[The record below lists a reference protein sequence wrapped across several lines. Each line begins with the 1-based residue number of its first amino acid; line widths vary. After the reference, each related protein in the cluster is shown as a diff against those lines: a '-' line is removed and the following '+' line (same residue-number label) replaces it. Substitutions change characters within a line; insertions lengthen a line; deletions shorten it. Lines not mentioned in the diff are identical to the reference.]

1 MIVGYPSVP
10 PGIRKGGPATVDSPP
25 GNILSAILRK
35 RLKSL
40 GYLSLRRF
48 HAEKPGL
55 GLSYEV
61 LRQVVYTGRVP
72 RPETLFRILGSMQF
86 SSSQIQKICGMHYG
100 DYLPIPPPVP
110 GIPSPATASS
120 KEPAAPERSSPGE
133 ESARPD
139 RALPAPDPAGGFQ
152 EDPGEI
158 VTRLRA
164 ALPRVPVPGNE
175 DLWEMALTIA
185 RVAEQKVRRS
195 AARQEEQPLLFSGEP
210 EALYQFLVRKSRIPP
225 FLSRGEGLS
234 LGFAEGIDYA
244 DRYAGA
250 LLGAA
255 VGDALG
261 TITQGLTPRDI
272 QELYGEVTDV
282 PEPAASRVP
291 PAGGPAALLLAVAG
305 ALLPDGLL
313 DPARLAGALARGVHR
328 EDPPGMLAFGR
339 NLLERGLPW
348 YEAGEIQPEGTAAIH
363 ALPVALLRAGSFRRL
378 KLEAGI
384 LASITHPH
392 PAAIAVTIAQAC
404 AVAKVLHTPGGSL
417 DVLSFPRALAPVVA
431 GMEPERGGKPR
442 SSRPPATVGRRLGA
456 ELPALLLRRA
466 TVHEMREALG
476 NGFAPHEGAMFSL
489 GCFLRSPGDF
499 EEAVLQAVNQ
509 GGDAR
514 AVAAMTGA
522 LCGAYGGASG
532 IPARLQSR
540 LPRRR
545 EFLDAAEA
553 LLALARREG

>member
-1 MIVGYPSVP
+1 LES
-10 PGIRKGGPATVDSPP
+10 PAV
-25 GNILSAILRK
+25 NILSDVLRK

-40 GYLSLRRF
+40 GYISLRRF

-72 RPETLFRILGSMQF
+72 RPETLFRILGAMQF
-86 SSSQIQKICGMHYG
+86 SASQIQKIGGLHYG
-100 DYLPIPPPVP
+100 EYLPIPPPVP
-110 GIPSPATASS
+110 VIPPPAAAPS
-120 KEPAAPERSSPGE
+120 KEPGGPERFSPSE
-133 ESARPD
+133 DSTRPD
-139 RALPAPDPAGGFQ
+139 RTPQTPDPASGFQ

-158 VTRLRA
+158 LSRLRA
-164 ALPRVPVPGNE
+164 ALPRVPLPGNE
-175 DLWEMALTIA
+175 DLWEMALAVA
-185 RVAEQKVRRS
+185 RIAEQKVRRS
-195 AARQEEQPLLFSGEP
+195 VARQEEQPPLFSGEP
-210 EALYQFLVRKSRIPP
+210 EAVYQFLVRKSRIPP

-255 VGDALG
+255 VGQALG

-272 QELYGEVTDV
+272 QELYGEVTSV
-282 PEPAASRVP
+282 PGLPASRGP
-291 PAGGPAALLLAVAG
+291 SAGGPATLLLAVAG
-305 ALLPDGLL
+305 VFLPDGLF
-313 DPARLAGALARGVHR
+313 DPVRLAEALARGVCR
-328 EDPPGMLAFGR
+328 EDPPGLQAFGR

-348 YEAGEIQPEGTAAIH
+348 HEAGETQPEGTAAVH
-363 ALPVALLRAGSFRRL
+363 ALPIALLRAGSFRRL
-378 KLEAGI
+378 KLESGI

-392 PAAIAVTIAQAC
+392 PSSIAVTIAQAC
-404 AVAKVLHTPGGSL
+404 AVAKVLHSPGESL

-442 SSRPPATVGRRLGA
+442 SSRIPATVGRRLGA

-476 NGFAPHEGAMFSL
+476 NGSAPHEGVPFSL
-489 GCFLRSPGDF
+489 GCFLRSPGNF
-499 EEAVLQAVNQ
+499 EEAVLQAANQ

-522 LCGAYGGASG
+522 LCGAYVGASG
-532 IPARLQSR
+532 IPARLLTR
-540 LPRRR
+540 LPRRG
-545 EFLDAAEA
+545 ELLEAAGA